1 MKTYFALVLFA
12 FFMIIIS
19 CNTTEDKSMEDSKI
33 ALSENGYDQNLA
45 KKLNADD
52 YGMSTYIMAFL
63 KRGPDRPQDSVKIV
77 ELQAAHMKNI
87 RKLADEGILVLAG
100 PFLDDGDLRGIYI
113 FDVESIEEA
122 KKLTESDPAIQ
133 AGSLIMEL
141 HPWYGSTAIKS
152 ISEIHEKIS
161 RIKI

>member
-1 MKTYFALVLFA
+1 
-12 FFMIIIS
+12 
-19 CNTTEDKSMEDSKI
+19 
-33 ALSENGYDQNLA
+33 
-45 KKLNADD
+45 
-52 YGMSTYIMAFL
+52 MSTYIMAFL